1 MMVMGDDTSRE
12 CFGLPHGGA
21 MAVVA
26 FGMGINLMA
35 FIMILFGTLV
45 VARAIYTLTRERR

>member
-45 VARAIYTLTRERR
+45 VAGAIYTLTRERR